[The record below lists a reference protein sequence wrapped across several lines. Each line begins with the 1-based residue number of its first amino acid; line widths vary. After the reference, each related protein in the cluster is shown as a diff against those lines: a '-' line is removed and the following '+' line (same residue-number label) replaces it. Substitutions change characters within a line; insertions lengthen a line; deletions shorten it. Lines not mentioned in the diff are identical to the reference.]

1 MTLTSMTT
9 STSRTSLP
17 ALPHSL
23 GTSEPMPPLG
33 AFPFVVL
40 LFIYM
45 SDSIENTLPNSIS
58 TADLQKLA
66 DAAKASDPEV
76 RTDEEVETPLFGG
89 LTEEEVWDS
98 ASEGLSLIQDKCNH
112 PIGHKVAAVIVISNM
127 IDWHIKM
134 AKDMM
139 KDGEFDTAEGWLK
152 DAGKFQAIMNILTTI
167 EVGPD
172 DFTITG

>member
-1 MTLTSMTT
+1 
-9 STSRTSLP
+9 
-17 ALPHSL
+17 
-23 GTSEPMPPLG
+23 
-33 AFPFVVL
+33 
-40 LFIYM
+40 M
-45 SDSIENTLPNSIS
+45 SDSVENTLPNSIS

-76 RTDEEVETPLFGG
+76 RTDEEVETPLFSG
-89 LTEEEVWDS
+89 LTEDEVWD
-98 ASEGLSLIQDKCNH
+98 AADKGLSLIAEKCKH
-112 PIGHKVAAVIVISNM
+112 PIGHKVAAVLVMSNM

-139 KDGEFDTAEGWLK
+139 EAGDFDPAAGWLK

-167 EVGPD
+167 EVGSD